1 MTFTVRWSTG
11 RERTY
16 YSPSLVMHD
25 YLTEGAA
32 YPVTDF
38 VRRST
43 TALDVASLRVREKYG
58 FACTSAAESINRIE
72 ADAVGEVGE
81 VAVVSMTGAELVSRR
96 P

>member
-1 MTFTVRWSTG
+1 
-11 RERTY
+11 
-16 YSPSLVMHD
+16 
-25 YLTEGAA
+25 
-32 YPVTDF
+32 
-38 VRRST
+38 
-43 TALDVASLRVREKYG
+43 VREKYG